1 MDGSKVI
8 KNLLEAIGLCKKDTA
23 KTASGGQGV
32 PVAPPTYAEYAKTHK
47 VYIEEGGRRYHRN
60 EKCSGMKKPKYVTL
74 EYAKKHGYTE
84 CKKCMQIKKC

>member
-32 PVAPPTYAEYAKTHK
+32 PVAPPTYAEYACNFGVRKKTR
-47 VYIEEGGRRYHRN
+47 VY
-60 EKCSGMKKPKYVTL
+60 GM
-74 EYAKKHGYTE
+74 
-84 CKKCMQIKKC
+84 